1 MKDFKLDKHPKI
13 NSGFKTPEHYF
24 DDFSEKLML
33 QLPKEES
40 KVISIF
46 SKRKN
51 WMYACAAVL
60 VLALSIPFVYQNQ
73 NNEID
78 DATLENYL
86 ALNSGITDV
95 ELIDLL
101 HEEDINQIDVNP
113 TIDDKTVED
122 ILINNSNF
130 EQYITD

>member
-1 MKDFKLDKHPKI
+1 MKYFKLNNHPKI
-13 NSGFKTPEHYF
+13 NSGFQTPDYYF
-24 DDFSEKLML
+24 DDFSEKLMQ
-33 QLPKEES
+33 QLPENEP

-78 DATLENYL
+78 SATLENYL
-86 ALNSGITDV
+86 ALNYEFRD
-95 ELIDLL
+95 
-101 HEEDINQIDVNP
+101 
-113 TIDDKTVED
+113 
-122 ILINNSNF
+122 
-130 EQYITD
+130 

>member
-1 MKDFKLDKHPKI
+1 MKDFKLDSKPKI

-24 DDFSEKLML
+24 EDFSEKLMQ
-33 QLPKEES
+33 QLPEEET

-51 WMYACAAVL
+51 WMYACAAIL
-60 VLALSIPFVYQNQ
+60 VLALSIPFVFQNQ
-73 NNEID
+73 TQEID
-78 DATLENYL
+78 ATTLENYL
-86 ALNSGITDV
+86 AINSGITDV

-101 HEEDINQIDVNP
+101 HEEDINKIEINEN
-113 TIDDKTVED
+113 IDDKTIED

-130 EQYITD
+130 EQYINY

>member
-13 NSGFKTPEHYF
+13 NSGFKTPDHYF
-24 DDFSEKLML
+24 NDFSEKLL
-33 QLPKEES
+33 KQIPEEET
-40 KVISIF
+40 KLFSIF
-46 SKRKN
+46 RERKN